1 MEDMAASSGDVADG
15 EVMSPIGRGDGGKA
29 AVTSRSDTT
38 YPMGTQPAAGA
49 QPLATQAN
57 TDSNG

>member
-29 AVTSRSDTT
+29 AVTSRSDTPSRSDT
-38 YPMGTQPAAGA
+38 TRRRRTTACNASQYRHYG
-49 QPLATQAN
+49 
-57 TDSNG
+57 